1 MLINSDQKSL
11 FHYLEIKETKNKNKP
26 DFLLPKMQSLQTLL
40 RKVDLSVFVNIWC
53 EDDTHLNFKPQFKIH
68 FVFQVSTLLDV
79 ILMYV
84 L

>member
-1 MLINSDQKSL
+1 
-11 FHYLEIKETKNKNKP
+11 
-26 DFLLPKMQSLQTLL
+26 MQSLQTLL

-53 EDDTHLNFKPQFKIH
+53 DDDTHLNFKPQFKIH